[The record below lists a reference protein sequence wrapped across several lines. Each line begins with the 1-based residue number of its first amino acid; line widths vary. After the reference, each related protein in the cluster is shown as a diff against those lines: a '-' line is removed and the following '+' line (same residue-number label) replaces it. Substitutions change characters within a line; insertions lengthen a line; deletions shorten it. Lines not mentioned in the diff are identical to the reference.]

1 MTALERKGSWP
12 EARQSCDRES
22 GVVVQEL
29 CTPSAYCVIKT
40 KLMVKFPKLNQL
52 WKFLSSLPFLI

>member
-29 CTPSAYCVIKT
+29 CTPSAYCIIKT
-40 KLMVKFPKLNQL
+40 KLMVKFLKLNQL
-52 WKFLSSLPFLI
+52 